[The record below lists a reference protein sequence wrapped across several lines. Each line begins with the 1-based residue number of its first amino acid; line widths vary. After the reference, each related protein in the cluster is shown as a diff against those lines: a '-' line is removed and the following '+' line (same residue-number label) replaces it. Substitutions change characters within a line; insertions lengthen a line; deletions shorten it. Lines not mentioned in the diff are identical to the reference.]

1 MEAGYNNMS
10 FTKWIK
16 KEIQESKYTRQGVAD
31 HIDVSKAAVDKWME
45 GKQYPKVIP
54 LWKLCV
60 VLFQMKKEAEIPPR
74 CSPWVLEKLKKEA
87 VAYRNEKFQEAVLL
101 LVKEDI

>member
-1 MEAGYNNMS
+1 MDILEAGYNNMS

-54 LWKLCV
+54 LWKLCRL
-60 VLFQMKKEAEIPPR
+60 LFQNDPD
-74 CSPWVLEKLKKEA
+74 
-87 VAYRNEKFQEAVLL
+87 EKFQEAVLL